1 VTSTNINGPTLA
13 AIAPAASTAGALPAL
28 APKAPPAV
36 AAAPTLAE
44 LWTATGTD
52 LSNART
58 LMLALQQQIEQATA
72 NAGAEQACYK
82 IRLQYYSAWRLDLK
96 HKSDLI
102 AFAKTNAT
110 PVAYLMDKEG

>member
-1 VTSTNINGPTLA
+1 MTSTNINGPTLA
-13 AIAPAASTAGALPAL
+13 AIAPAASTAGVLPAL
-28 APKAPPAV
+28 APKAAPAV

-44 LWTATGTD
+44 LWPATGTD

-82 IRLQYYSAWRLDLK
+82 ICFQYYSAWRLDSK